1 MFARGLQSRGMTSP
15 TSRPL
20 VELRPETAADADVV
34 DGWVRG
40 HLIAAMGAF
49 DPGPLI
55 DIQVRSREAMLAQ
68 RFPDLERRVAWV
80 GEARAASLLT
90 GPLDDALHVV
100 EIITAPE
107 WRRRGVGAT
116 VLAAVAGEARTM
128 GRDVTAQIFAS
139 NTASLALFAAAGF
152 AVDLPPAAA
161 QATARLRTN
170 INVR

>member
-1 MFARGLQSRGMTSP
+1 MASSEN
-15 TSRPL
+15 SPL

-34 DGWVRG
+34 DGWVRA
-40 HLIAAMGAF
+40 HLIAALGGF

-55 DIQVRSREAMLAQ
+55 DMQVRSRDAMLAQ

-80 GEARAASLLT
+80 GEVRAGSLLT
-90 GPLDDALHVV
+90 GPLDGALHVV
-100 EIITAPE
+100 EIITAPD
-107 WRRRGVGAT
+107 WRRRGVGAA
-116 VLAAVAGEARTM
+116 VLAAVAEEAQAK
-128 GRDVTAQIFAS
+128 GRDVTALIFAS